1 MEFGTVPASNY
12 SLSELIPLLNR
23 GFEGYVIPI
32 HFTMDMFANMLRK
45 DGIDLAESRVLL
57 ADDQACGV
65 ALIAPR
71 RSIHTSRVA
80 AMGIARET
88 RGKGAGSWL
97 MKRLVE
103 DAHKRG
109 DREIVLEVIEHNEP
123 AVRLYQNYGF
133 VSMRRLVGFTRSASD
148 RGKPDKENGEK
159 PLHNV
164 DLQEMGRLIS
174 RHGLPDLP
182 WQLSGESISQAN
194 PQLHAFREGPAYVV
208 ISNPEAEHVV
218 IWSLLVEPEARG
230 RGLGAKLLQRVTA
243 LHAGKAWHVPAIL
256 PEELGPVFERA
267 GFEKE
272 NLTQWQMKLSL

>member
-1 MEFGTVPASNY
+1 MEFSTIPASNY
-12 SLSELIPLLNR
+12 SLSELVPLLNR

-71 RSIHTSRVA
+71 RSIQTSRVA

-88 RGKGAGSWL
+88 RGKGTGSWL
-97 MKRLVE
+97 MKRLIE
-103 DAHKRG
+103 DARKRG
-109 DREIVLEVIEHNEP
+109 DREMVLEVIEHNKP

-133 VSMRRLVGFTRSASD
+133 ESMRRLVGFTRSASD
-148 RGKPDKENGEK
+148 SGKPDKENGEK

-164 DLQEMGRLIS
+164 DLHEMGRLIS

-194 PQLHAFREGPAYVV
+194 PTLHAFRDGPAYVV

-218 IWSLLVEPEARG
+218 IWSLLVEPKARG
-230 RGLGAKLLQRVTA
+230 HGLGTKLLQRVTA
-243 LHAGKAWHVPAIL
+243 LHIGKAWHVPAIL
-256 PEELGPVFERA
+256 PEELGSVFERA

-272 NLTQWQMKLSL
+272 KLTQWQMKLSL

>member
-1 MEFGTVPASNY
+1 MEFGIVPASNY
-12 SLSELIPLLNR
+12 SLSELVPLLNR

-103 DAHKRG
+103 DARKRG

-133 VSMRRLVGFTRSASD
+133 ANMRRLVGFTRSASD
-148 RGKPDKENGEK
+148 SGKPDKENGEK

-194 PQLHAFREGPAYVV
+194 PQLHAFREGQAYVV

-230 RGLGAKLLQRVTA
+230 HGLGTKLLQRVTA